1 MIISQKRGFF
11 FNLKK
16 KKKKK
21 PKPMN
26 DYHVKKNCL
35 IKNTVFYKY

>member
-16 KKKKK
+16 KKKKTEADEWLSCEEK
-21 PKPMN
+21 LS
-26 DYHVKKNCL
+26 HKKYCIL
-35 IKNTVFYKY
+35 

>member
-11 FNLKK
+11 FNLK